1 MPTATSF
8 TALGRGNGFP
18 FCADRVD
25 VSSYDFWVTLGGYA
39 KTSSGDVT
47 QEQINN
53 SRINAMKLFWNVN
66 SLTVASTVGDNTTI
80 DRPYSS
86 TRTFDFE
93 NGDYDF
99 LSGFG
104 AGAANKEPFKRVCVN
119 GFTAGYDL
127 DSRAVNP
134 GGTSQTGIDSGAV
147 ITVDVEA
154 MYDGA
159 VTDPDNFIGFGMR
172 PLIFINTYL
181 STDAYRGTL
190 ALTNAVN
197 DQSFPNQL
205 TNKIELV
212 TFAGMQFYASF
223 EDDLNWWGN
232 DVTFTNTDTQ
242 VKVEVGSDPSD
253 YGGTLTISNL
263 GFYTYS

>member
-25 VSSYDFWVTLGGYA
+25 VSSFDFWVTLGGYA
-39 KTSSGDVT
+39 KTSSGNVT

-66 SLTVASTVGDNTTI
+66 SLTVASTLGSAGYLAGGSG
-80 DRPYSS
+80 YSS
-86 TRTFDFE
+86 TRTFDFD

-99 LSGFG
+99 INTQ
-104 AGAANKEPFKRVCVN
+104 AEPLKRVCRSVVS
-119 GFTAGYDL
+119 AEYDL
-127 DSRAVNP
+127 DSRAVDA
-134 GGTSQTGIDSGAV
+134 GGIPQTGIDSGAL
-147 ITVDVEA
+147 IYIDVEA
-154 MYDGA
+154 MYDGV
-159 VTDPDNFIGFGMR
+159 VTDHNNFIGYGAR
-172 PLIFINTYL
+172 LVTL
-181 STDAYRGTL
+181 GTEVSTNQYDGNLML
-190 ALTNAVN
+190 APYFN
-197 DQSFPNQL
+197 DQSFPNNL

-223 EDDLNWWGN
+223 EDSQNWWGN

-242 VKVEVGSDPSD
+242 VKVEVGSNPAVD
-253 YGGTLTISNL
+253 GGTLTISNL

>member
-99 LSGFG
+99 LC
-104 AGAANKEPFKRVCVN
+104 VCV
-119 GFTAGYDL
+119 FVCVCVCVCVCVWR
-127 DSRAVNP
+127 S
-134 GGTSQTGIDSGAV
+134 
-147 ITVDVEA
+147 
-154 MYDGA
+154 
-159 VTDPDNFIGFGMR
+159 
-172 PLIFINTYL
+172 
-181 STDAYRGTL
+181 
-190 ALTNAVN
+190 
-197 DQSFPNQL
+197 
-205 TNKIELV
+205 
-212 TFAGMQFYASF
+212 
-223 EDDLNWWGN
+223 
-232 DVTFTNTDTQ
+232 
-242 VKVEVGSDPSD
+242 
-253 YGGTLTISNL
+253 
-263 GFYTYS
+263 